1 MTGKRPQSKTLRPRK
16 LPRIVCVV
24 GPTSSGKTSLS
35 IRLAKHF
42 NGEVVNA
49 DARQCYRD
57 FTIGTGTPKGE
68 RKVFHGRK
76 AYMVDDVPHYLI
88 DFLDPTHVLTAPE
101 WRDMALRAVR
111 GITKRNHLPLIVGGT
126 GLYVKALVDNYAFP
140 NVSPNSEF
148 RKAFQNK
155 PLSELVALLKKL
167 DPVASEIVDLK
178 NPRRVIRALE
188 VVTFTGK
195 TFSER
200 RRVGKPVVEAF
211 QVGMMLSREELF
223 SRIDTEVEEMVERG
237 WIDEIREIQRK
248 NIPLDAPAMTSIG
261 YRELLA
267 YIQGERTLE
276 KAIATCKTAVH
287 HYAKRQETWYK
298 RDPRIHWAHTE
309 DEAFGMVEGWL
320 NDSNALEKKEI

>member
-1 MTGKRPQSKTLRPRK
+1 MTGKRPQKKTTRPRA

-42 NGEVVNA
+42 EGEVVNA

-57 FTIGTGTPKGE
+57 FTIGTGTPEGE
-68 RKVFHGRK
+68 RKTVHGRK
-76 AYMVDDVPHYLI
+76 AYVVDGIPHYLI
-88 DFLDPTHVLTAPE
+88 DFLDPTHVLTASE
-101 WRDMALRAVR
+101 WRDTALRAVR
-111 GITKRNHLPLIVGGT
+111 GISKRNHLPLVVGGT

-140 NVSPNSEF
+140 NVPPKPEF
-148 RKAFQNK
+148 RNAFLSK
-155 PLSELVALLKKL
+155 PLSDLVKLLIKL
-167 DPVASEIVDLK
+167 DPVAAEIVDLK

-200 RRVGKPVVEAF
+200 RRVGKPIVEAF
-211 QVGMMLSREELF
+211 QIGIKWTREEMYA
-223 SRIDTEVEEMVERG
+223 RIDAEVEEMVERG
-237 WIDEIREIQRK
+237 WIDEIREILRK

-261 YRELLA
+261 YRELLG

-287 HYAKRQETWYK
+287 QYAKRQETWYT
-298 RDPRIHWAHTE
+298 RDPRIHWAHNE

-320 NDSNALEKKEI
+320 ERNKESE